1 MASHPLLILRNA
13 CAALTCAALVT
24 ASTLPAQ
31 LPGNDKD
38 KAPAPLEVAGLVG
51 TPIDIQSTSA
61 KIVFD
66 VEKKEARAQ
75 ATMVFE
81 MTADGMPLFD
91 LRQDIASAKFNGE
104 EIDVQ
109 KLAQH
114 DLGDS
119 SGTIRILQVEAAAG
133 RSHTLELQYLL
144 KKPQSPQAMEIG
156 WGDGTLDWDFFFSD
170 LNHGR
175 YLEMWFPA
183 NLLFDRLA
191 IDVEFEIVGTEVE
204 HAVVTNGT
212 TEVLGPLHWK
222 ITFPPHFTSFSAML
236 VVIPSERIER
246 KESTFKLPNVG
257 TVTVDVVVRE
267 DAGVSIK
274 KVAKQVETDMKEF
287 SKGMGPWAHGDRV
300 TIFVWSG
307 SRSMEYDGAT
317 TTSMGA
323 LRHELHHSWFGRGVK
338 PQDQNAGWWDEA
350 WTVYYSDHGRAPKSQ
365 VKREGSPVALSPA
378 DPWNRKT
385 PMLSYSAGSML
396 FSRIALEI
404 GEKELVKLMSG
415 FYTEHALQVATT
427 QDLEAHLVAG
437 SGNKEVHQLFHR
449 YVYGKEGRYDAA
461 E

>member
-1 MASHPLLILRNA
+1 MASLPLLISRKA
-13 CAALTCAALVT
+13 CAGLFLAALFAAPV
-24 ASTLPAQ
+24 AAAQ
-31 LPGNDKD
+31 LPGDDKAN
-38 KAPAPLEVAGLVG
+38 APAPLEVNGLVG
-51 TPIDIQSTSA
+51 MPIDILSTSA

-66 VEKKEARAQ
+66 LEKQEAHTQ

-104 EIDVQ
+104 AIEVG

-114 DLGDS
+114 DLGES
-119 SGTIRILQVEAAAG
+119 SGPIRILQVEAEAG
-133 RSHTLELQYLL
+133 KTHTLELEYLL
-144 KKPQSPQAMEIG
+144 KKPQSPAALEIG

-191 IDVEFEIVGTEVE
+191 VDVEFEIVGTDVE
-204 HAVVTNGT
+204 HEIVTNGT
-212 TEVLGPLHWK
+212 VEELGPLHWK
-222 ITFPPHFTSFSAML
+222 LTFPPHFTAFSHML
-236 VVIPSERIER
+236 VVIPSKRVER
-246 KESTFKLPNVG
+246 KESTFKLPNG
-257 TVTVDVVVRE
+257 DKVTVDVVVRE
-267 DAGVSIK
+267 DAGVTLK
-274 KVAKQVETDMKEF
+274 EVAKQVVSDMKDF
-287 SKGMGPWAHGDRV
+287 HKGMGPWPHGDRV
-300 TIFVWSG
+300 TVFVWSG

-317 TTSMGA
+317 TTAMGA

-404 GEKELVKLMSG
+404 GEKKLVKHMSS
-415 FYTEHALQVATT
+415 FYTENALQVATT
-427 QDLEAHLVAG
+427 QDLEAHLVAE
-437 SGNKEVHQLFHR
+437 SGNKEIHQLFHR
-449 YVYGKEGRYDAA
+449 YVYGKKGRYDAA